1 MSDNHSSI
9 SFSHCLPIAE
19 HAMQIMEWRN
29 DPVTLSMFFHQDP
42 KVWESFWPEFR
53 KTYFVNVPNL
63 HPVFAFEGNQRV
75 GFLKFSPVKHP
86 NDLTGL
92 TVDISINLCP
102 RVRGSGLGKKVLRE
116 CLKYLKDRGVDS
128 VYAEVLAHNAASA
141 KAFIGAGFRHLGPST
156 RFVSDTGESHQV
168 ECFVADMISEYW
180 RRSNVY
186 VIAEAGSNW
195 RMGTPKRDLAMARS
209 LIDVAV
215 EAGADAVKF
224 QTYKPES
231 VYVSNAG
238 QSSYLSDAGFKEDIR
253 DIFADLSMPYEMLPE
268 LADYCRHVG
277 IDFMST
283 PFSQDDFAAI
293 DPFVAVHKVASYEI
307 SHLHLLRMAAKSGKP
322 LILSTGASNEE
333 DIAWAVDTFYA
344 EGGKDICLLQC
355 TAKYPAPMSSLNISA
370 ISWLRERFG
379 VASGLSDHSREPS
392 LAPIM
397 AVALGARVIEKHYT
411 LDNRLPGP
419 DHSFAIT
426 PSELSTMVRD
436 IRMAE
441 EALGDGTKQVQ
452 EVEKELA
459 AYARRGLQATR
470 EIGIGDLLKEGENYA
485 VLRPG
490 QQKLGLHPKF
500 ISRVEGHKALRSL
513 AVGEG
518 LSLEDLSD

>member
-1 MSDNHSSI
+1 MKIGN
-9 SFSHCLPIAE
+9 PI
-19 HAMQIMEWRN
+19 
-29 DPVTLSMFFHQDP
+29 
-42 KVWESFWPEFR
+42 
-53 KTYFVNVPNL
+53 
-63 HPVFAFEGNQRV
+63 
-75 GFLKFSPVKHP
+75 
-86 NDLTGL
+86 
-92 TVDISINLCP
+92 
-102 RVRGSGLGKKVLRE
+102 
-116 CLKYLKDRGVDS
+116 
-128 VYAEVLAHNAASA
+128 
-141 KAFIGAGFRHLGPST
+141 
-156 RFVSDTGESHQV
+156 
-168 ECFVADMISEYW
+168 
-180 RRSNVY
+180 RSNKVY

-195 RMGTPKRDLAMARS
+195 RMGTPKRDLAMAHS

-215 EAGADAVKF
+215 QAGADAVKF
-224 QTYKPES
+224 QTYRPET

-238 QSSYLSDAGFKEDIR
+238 QSDYLCDAGIREDIR

-268 LADYCRHVG
+268 LADYCRRAG

-283 PFSQDDFAAI
+283 PFSPEDFAAI

-307 SHLHLLRMAAKSGKP
+307 SHVHLLRLAAKSGKP

-333 DIAWAVDTFYA
+333 DIAWAVETFLA

-355 TAKYPAPMSSLNISA
+355 TAKYPAPVSSLNIRA

-426 PSELSTMVRD
+426 PSELSTLVRD

-441 EALGDGTKQVQ
+441 EALGDGTKHVQ
-452 EVEKELA
+452 DVEKELA
-459 AYARRGLQATR
+459 AYARRGLQATQ
-470 EIGIGDLLKEGENYA
+470 EIAIGEVLTEGENYG

-490 QQKLGLHPKF
+490 QQTLGLHPKF
-500 ISRVEGHKALRSL
+500 ISKVEGHKALRRL
-513 AVGEG
+513 AIGEG
-518 LSLEDLSD
+518 LSLEDVSD

>member
-1 MSDNHSSI
+1 MSDHSGI
-9 SFSHCLPIAE
+9 SFLHCLPIAE
-19 HAMQIMEWRN
+19 HAMKIMEWRN
-29 DPVTLSMFFHQDP
+29 DPVTLSMSFHQEP
-42 KVWESFWPEFR
+42 KVWESFWPEFQ
-53 KTYFVNVPNL
+53 KTYFVNTPSLN
-63 HPVFAFEGNQRV
+63 PVFAIEGDERI

-86 NDLTGL
+86 EDLSGI

-102 RVRGSGLGKKVLRE
+102 RVRGSGTGKRVLRE
-116 CLKYLKDRGVDS
+116 CLNYLRDRGVDS
-128 VYAEVLAHNAASA
+128 VYAEVLAHNVASA
-141 KAFIGAGFRHLGPST
+141 KAFIGAGFKSLGSST
-156 RFVSDTGESHQV
+156 RLVPDTGESHQV
-168 ECFVADMISEYW
+168 ECFVADMISDFW
-180 RRSNVY
+180 RRKRVY

-231 VYVSNAG
+231 VYVPNAG

-268 LADYCRHVG
+268 LADYCRSVG

-283 PFSQDDFAAI
+283 PFSQEGFAAI

-307 SHLHLLRMAAKSGKP
+307 SHVHLLRMAAKSGKP

-333 DIAWAVDTFYA
+333 DIAWAVATFLA

-355 TAKYPAPMSSLNISA
+355 TAKYPAPISSLNIRA

-426 PSELSTMVRD
+426 PSELSTLVRD

-441 EALGDGTKQVQ
+441 EALGDGTKHVQ
-452 EVEKELA
+452 DVEKELA

-470 EIGIGDLLKEGENYA
+470 EIGIGEVLIEGQNYG

-490 QQKLGLHPKF
+490 QQRLGLHPKF
-500 ISRVEGHKALRSL
+500 ITNVEGRKTARSFAL
-513 AVGEG
+513 GEG
-518 LSLEDLSD
+518 LALDDITD